1 MNRTSCIVFTLAAV
15 LLGSMRLTIAGEAI
29 GTSEQP
35 LETGKPTSKPAKGT
49 CITGFVWREARPS
62 DHVCVRP
69 KTRDDVASQNKTRA
83 KRWTQGPYGPQ
94 TCVQGYVWREAFD
107 GDKVCV
113 TPEFREQTKEDNRA
127 AVRRVAK

>member
-1 MNRTSCIVFTLAAV
+1 MNRTSCIVLMIAV
-15 LLGSMRLTIAGEAI
+15 ALLGPMRLASGGEPI
-29 GTSEQP
+29 GTTQQP
-35 LETGKPTSKPAKGT
+35 LGTAKPTSKPAKGT

-69 KTRDDVASQNKTRA
+69 KTREDVADQNKTRA
-83 KRWTQGPYGPQ
+83 KRWTQGSYGPQ
-94 TCVQGYVWREAFD
+94 TCVQGYVWREAYA

-127 AVRRVAK
+127 AVKRLAK

>member
-1 MNRTSCIVFTLAAV
+1 MHRMFCIVLV
-15 LLGSMRLTIAGEAI
+15 LTIASTGANQLVRAGEEI
-29 GTSEQP
+29 GTSQQP

-107 GDKVCV
+107 GNKVCV
-113 TPEFREQTKEDNRA
+113 TPEFREQPKRIIELR
-127 AVRRVAK
+127 

>member
-1 MNRTSCIVFTLAAV
+1 MKRTSCIVLMLAVA
-15 LLGSMRLTIAGEAI
+15 LLGSTRSAI
-29 GTSEQP
+29 GGESIGTTQQP
-35 LETGKPTSKPAKGT
+35 LETAKPTNKPAKGT
-49 CITGFVWREARPS
+49 CVTGFVWREARPS

-69 KTRDDVASQNKTRA
+69 KTRDDVAAQNKTRA

-94 TCVQGYVWREAFD
+94 TCVQGYVWREAYD

-113 TPEFREQTKEDNRA
+113 TPEFREQTREDNRA